1 MARKFSNGIDL
12 QSQRA
17 VNAADPS
24 TATDLATKQY
34 VDNAIL
40 GLSWKTPVR
49 VATTTNGTL
58 ATAYANSQTIDGV
71 TLATGNR
78 ILLKDQTTQTE
89 NGIYTVNASGAP
101 TRATDAD
108 STAELAAATVYVTS
122 GTTNADK
129 AYTQTTDAPTIGSS
143 NIVWAQVGGGTL
155 PTAGAGLTLT
165 GSTLDVGAG
174 TGISVAADS
183 VAVDASVVVRKFS
196 TATHA
201 ATTSIAITHNL
212 GTTATTEAVFVTSGG
227 EEIFPDVVHT
237 DSNTTTF
244 TFGSAPTSNTLTFV
258 IHG

>member
-1 MARKFSNGIDL
+1 MPRKMMNGIDL
-12 QSQRA
+12 QGQRA
-17 VNAADPS
+17 TGAADGS
-24 TATDLATKQY
+24 SATDLVTKQQL
-34 VDNAIL
+34 DNAVA
-40 GLSWKTPVR
+40 GLSWKQPVR

-58 ATAYANSQTIDGV
+58 ASAYANSQSVDGV
-71 TLATGNR
+71 TLATGDRVLVKN
-78 ILLKDQTTQTE
+78 QTTQTE
-89 NGIYTVNASGAP
+89 NGIYVVKASGAP
-101 TRATDAD
+101 DRATDAD
-108 STAELAAATVYVTS
+108 SAAELNGATVYVTS

-129 AYTQTTDAPTIGSS
+129 AYTQTTDAVTLGTS
-143 NIVWAQVGGGTL
+143 NIVWAQIGGGTL

-183 VAVDASVVVRKFS
+183 VAVDTAVVARKYS

-201 ATTSIAITHNL
+201 STTSIAITHNL

-227 EEIFPDVVHT
+227 EEIFPDVTHT

-244 TFGSAPTSNTLTFV
+244 TFGAAPTLNTLTFV

>member
-17 VNAADPS
+17 SNAADASNP
-24 TATDLATKQY
+24 TDLVTKQQLDAA
-34 VDNAIL
+34 VA
-40 GLSWKTPVR
+40 GLSWKQPVK

-71 TLATGNR
+71 TLATGDR
-78 ILLKDQTTQTE
+78 ILVKDQTTQTE
-89 NGIYTVNASGAP
+89 NGIYVVKATGAP
-101 TRATDAD
+101 DRATDAD
-108 STAELAAATVYVTS
+108 STTELQAATVYVVA

-129 AYTQTTDAPTIGSS
+129 AYTQTTDSPTIGSS

-155 PTAGAGLTLT
+155 PTAGNGLTLT

-174 TGISVAADS
+174 TGITVGTDTVSVDT
-183 VAVDASVVVRKFS
+183 SVVVRKFS
-196 TATHA
+196 TATHSSS
-201 ATTSIAITHNL
+201 TSITITHNL

-227 EEIFPDVVHT
+227 EEIFPDVTHAT
-237 DSNTTTF
+237 SNTTTF
-244 TFGSAPTSNTLTFV
+244 TFGSAPTANTLTFV